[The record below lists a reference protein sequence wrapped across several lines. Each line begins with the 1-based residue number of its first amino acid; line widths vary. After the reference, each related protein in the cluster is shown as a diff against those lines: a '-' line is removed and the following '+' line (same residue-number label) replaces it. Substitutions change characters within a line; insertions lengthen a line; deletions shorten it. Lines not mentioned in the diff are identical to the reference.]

1 MGFSS
6 VRLQIMTLELK
17 NNASILIIVY
27 VFSYMKV
34 KLFLGFNNKVW
45 KALISLILKKFPF
58 DDNRLILKNYL
69 STTNLKGLKIP
80 VDSKQK

>member
-34 KLFLGFNNKVW
+34 KLFLGFNNKV
-45 KALISLILKKFPF
+45 
-58 DDNRLILKNYL
+58 
-69 STTNLKGLKIP
+69 
-80 VDSKQK
+80 